1 MNIIQWNPCGIKP
14 KTRNGDIPYLL
25 KEYKSPILVTQ
36 ETKLPDGQIF
46 KIKGYKSYLKS
57 LTIHDGENA
66 HGGVGIFVK
75 NFASSYQI
83 PLNTTLQAVA
93 VSVKIQQRIT
103 ICSVYLPPVDP
114 SRADISQDTLQNLIN
129 QLPKPFLLLGDFN
142 AHHPLWFDTREVDQ
156 RGRTIVELIA
166 DHTNDIGLLDGNKP
180 TCLWHVDKSPSHI
193 DLSICSSDLL
203 DTFHWDTHE
212 EPLNSDHFPIILRCQ
227 KSLME
232 QRPPRWNLDK
242 AKWDQYEKLAVLE
255 DISKDYSVEEVTSL
269 FEQTIQ
275 NAAEKAI
282 PKTTGIRGANNPAW
296 WNSKCREA
304 ISKRNATFRRFNKV
318 STEENWISYK
328 KARALARRVIINS
341 KKESWIKFIESI
353 NNKTPSKEVWR
364 RIRLLLNK
372 YGEERLTTLKINEEQ
387 MKISNVPSQAKQQI
401 IEELYKFGCVQ
412 TLETDEEEEH
422 LSIKIRYEKNLQQ
435 QILEEFH
442 DRIITGSRLKVE
454 VVLPTEPILDEQ
466 NEIANCLG
474 RRFYYVSSHAS
485 NSKFLEIK
493 NKEENEKLDFSTM
506 KNMKYN
512 GRITEEELDYVLQ
525 QSKDSTPGKDEI
537 TYSMIKNLGTKGK
550 EQFLYL
556 LNKIFN
562 EGKFPG
568 KWKEAYIIP
577 ILKNGKESTD
587 PTAYKPIV
595 NSLNILCLQNS

>member
-1 MNIIQWNPCGIKP
+1 MFNLF
-14 KTRNGDIPYLL
+14 T
-25 KEYKSPILVTQ
+25 
-36 ETKLPDGQIF
+36 
-46 KIKGYKSYLKS
+46 
-57 LTIHDGENA
+57 
-66 HGGVGIFVK
+66 
-75 NFASSYQI
+75 
-83 PLNTTLQAVA
+83 PL
-93 VSVKIQQRIT
+93 
-103 ICSVYLPPVDP
+103 DP
-114 SRADISQDTLQNLIN
+114 SRADISQETLQNLIN

-255 DISKDYSVEEVTSL
+255 EDIRKEYSVEEATSL

-275 NAAEKAI
+275 NAAEKTI

-296 WNSKCREA
+296 WNSKCREV

-341 KKESWIKFIESI
+341 KRESWIKFIESI

-364 RIRLLLNK
+364 RIRLLVNK

-387 MKISNVPSQAKQQI
+387 MKISNVPSQAKKQI
-401 IEELYKFGCVQ
+401 IDELYKFGCVQ

-435 QILEEFH
+435 QILAEFH
-442 DRIITGSRLKVE
+442 HRIITGSRVKAE
-454 VVLPTEPILDEQ
+454 VLLPTEPILDEQ
-466 NEIANCLG
+466 KEIANCLG
-474 RRFYYVSSHAS
+474 RRFYYVSSHAT
-485 NSKFLEIK
+485 NSKFLD
-493 NKEENEKLDFSTM
+493 KE
-506 KNMKYN
+506 
-512 GRITEEELDYVLQ
+512 
-525 QSKDSTPGKDEI
+525 
-537 TYSMIKNLGTKGK
+537 
-550 EQFLYL
+550 
-556 LNKIFN
+556 
-562 EGKFPG
+562 
-568 KWKEAYIIP
+568 
-577 ILKNGKESTD
+577 
-587 PTAYKPIV
+587 
-595 NSLNILCLQNS
+595 